1 MARPPSAPDDLVTLG
16 HIVGLFGVRGWVKV
30 YSYTRPPQAILNYKR
45 WRVRLSSGWRQLEVK
60 EGRTHGKG
68 LVVRLAGYVDRGQAA
83 ALVGADVAFA
93 LAELPA
99 LEPGEYY
106 WAELEGR
113 EVVNLQG
120 VVLGKVSHL
129 FETGANDVMV
139 VVGERERLIPFIRDV
154 IRRID
159 LGAGRITVDW
169 DADF

>member
-1 MARPPSAPDDLVTLG
+1 MARPPSAPDDPITLG
-16 HIVGLFGVRGWVKV
+16 RIVGLFGVRGWVRV
-30 YSYTRPPQAILNYKR
+30 HSYTRPPQAILHYQR
-45 WRVRLSSGWRQLEVK
+45 WRVRLPSGWRWLEVE

-68 LVVRLAGYVDRGQAA
+68 VVVRLAGYVERDQAA
-83 ALVGADVAFA
+83 DLVGAEIAVA

-106 WAELEGR
+106 WAELEGC
-113 EVVNLQG
+113 EVVDLQG

-154 IRRID
+154 IRRVD
-159 LGAGRITVDW
+159 LDAGRITVDW